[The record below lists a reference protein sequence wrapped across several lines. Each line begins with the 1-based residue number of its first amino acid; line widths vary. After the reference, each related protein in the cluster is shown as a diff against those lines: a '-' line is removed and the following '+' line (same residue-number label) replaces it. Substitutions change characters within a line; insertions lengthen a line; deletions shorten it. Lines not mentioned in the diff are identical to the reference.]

1 MILFLINTRKYLRVI
16 HYFYVFISA
25 MYANRN
31 SSKIHLPAFDNLAF
45 VEDGDT
51 KKNGNIAN
59 NKNNSNIANVE
70 KSFMNI
76 KKANKLATKRQE
88 DANNNTPHSYCDV
101 LEDST
106 RENADESLKE
116 QTKNIFT
123 NPYFALL
130 LINGAMFLFGSSVVF
145 THIIAY
151 AESQGIS
158 PALGRAMVSLLGV
171 ASLVGKICLGLV
183 SQQKQVNTVMLYIAA
198 VFISGKSVL
207 LIKIPRIL
215 SGFKI

>member
-1 MILFLINTRKYLRVI
+1 MFVA
-16 HYFYVFISA
+16 A
-25 MYANRN
+25 MCANRN

-45 VEDGDT
+45 VGDGEAR
-51 KKNGNIAN
+51 KNGNIT
-59 NKNNSNIANVE
+59 NKNNNSNITNVE

-76 KKANKLATKRQE
+76 TRANKLATKRQE

-106 RENADESLKE
+106 RETAEEGLKE

-130 LINGAMFLFGSSVVF
+130 LVNGAMFLFGSSVVF

-171 ASLVGKICLGLV
+171 ASLVGKIFLGLV
-183 SQQKQVNTVMLYIAA
+183 SQQKQVNTIMLYTAA
-198 VFISGKSVL
+198 VFISGKTVDV
-207 LIKIPRIL
+207 IPRI
-215 SGFKI
+215 SEF